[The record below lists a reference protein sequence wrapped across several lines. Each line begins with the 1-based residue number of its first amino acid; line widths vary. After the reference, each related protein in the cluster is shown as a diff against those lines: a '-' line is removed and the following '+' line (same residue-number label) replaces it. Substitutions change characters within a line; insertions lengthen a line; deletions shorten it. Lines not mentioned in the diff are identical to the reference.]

1 MTEPFFEAAHTELEA
16 ETRTPS
22 APVEQVGGK
31 PYMRSTKGH
40 LVPVESISP
49 VDLLMD
55 EMVRKIHG
63 YAEALSA
70 QVARFKQHTADDIY
84 GFMALLAQ
92 EYDIVRGGPKGNVT
106 FQSFD
111 GLLRVSV
118 QTAERVTFG
127 PELQAAKA
135 LVDACLLDWSAE
147 SGAELRTIVQNAFNV
162 DKQGDVSPAR
172 MFSLLR
178 YRIEDERWKRA
189 MKAVTDSI
197 RPIGT
202 KEYFRFHR
210 RESAS
215 APWQLVT
222 IDLAAA

>member
-1 MTEPFFEAAHTELEA
+1 MSNFFAEAHDTLERTEVAVPAATVEVRGKAYMTNP
-16 ETRTPS
+16 
-22 APVEQVGGK
+22 
-31 PYMRSTKGH
+31 KGA
-40 LVPVESISP
+40 LVPVETIDP

-63 YAEALSA
+63 YAEQLSA
-70 QVARFKQHTADDIY
+70 QIGRFKQHTADDIY
-84 GFMALLAQ
+84 NFLALLAQ
-92 EYDIVRGGPKGNVT
+92 EYGVVRGGPKGNVT

-111 GLLRVSV
+111 GLRRVSV

-135 LVDACLLDWSAE
+135 LVDACLMDWSAD

-178 YRIEDERWKRA
+178 YRIEDERWQRA
-189 MKAVTDSI
+189 MKAITDSI

-210 RESAS
+210 RSGPKAAWE
-215 APWQLVT
+215 LVT

>member
-1 MTEPFFEAAHTELEA
+1 MSNFFAEAHEA
-16 ETRTPS
+16 LRAPDTTPP
-22 APVEQVGGK
+22 AAVVEVHGK
-31 PYMRSTKGH
+31 PYMTDTKGN
-40 LVPVESISP
+40 LVPVESISAA
-49 VDLLMD
+49 DLLMD

-63 YAEALSA
+63 FAEALSA
-70 QVARFKQHTADDIY
+70 QICRFKQHTADDIY
-84 GFMALLAQ
+84 NFLALLAQ
-92 EYDIVRGGPKGNVT
+92 EYGVIKGGPKGNVT
-106 FQSFD
+106 FQTFD
-111 GLLRVSV
+111 GLRRVSL

-135 LVDACLLDWSAE
+135 LVDECLLDWSSD

-178 YRIEDERWKRA
+178 YRIDDERWKRA

-210 RESAS
+210 RSGPKAAWE
-215 APWQLVT
+215 LVT